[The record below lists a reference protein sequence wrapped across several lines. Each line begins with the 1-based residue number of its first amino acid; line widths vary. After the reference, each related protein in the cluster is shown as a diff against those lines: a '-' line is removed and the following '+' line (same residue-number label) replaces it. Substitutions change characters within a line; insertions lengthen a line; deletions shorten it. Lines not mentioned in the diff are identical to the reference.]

1 MINIYSLKNVF
12 FDLDHTLWDFEKN
25 SELTFD
31 LIFKKLNLE
40 IDLNN
45 FLSIYNPI
53 NQKCWKLYRENKISQ
68 KKLRIK
74 RLEETFKII
83 QFEIKFN
90 KILEISNLYIKHLTT
105 FKHLFEGTHELLQ
118 FLKKKYRL
126 HVITNGFE
134 DVQNFKIK
142 NSGLSNYFENIFTAE
157 SLGYKKP
164 HPKIFEL
171 AMDKAGANP
180 RSSLMIGDS
189 FEADIKGALAI
200 KMQALHFN
208 SHHEPIHDRCPI
220 FYSLTDIYKMFI
232 QFS

>member
-25 SELTFD
+25 SELTFV

-40 IDLNN
+40 IVLNY

-74 RLEETFKII
+74 RLEETFEII

-118 FLKKKYRL
+118 FLKKK
-126 HVITNGFE
+126 I
-134 DVQNFKIK
+134 
-142 NSGLSNYFENIFTAE
+142 
-157 SLGYKKP
+157 
-164 HPKIFEL
+164 
-171 AMDKAGANP
+171 
-180 RSSLMIGDS
+180 
-189 FEADIKGALAI
+189 
-200 KMQALHFN
+200 
-208 SHHEPIHDRCPI
+208 
-220 FYSLTDIYKMFI
+220 
-232 QFS
+232 

>member
-74 RLEETFKII
+74 RLEETFEII

-118 FLKKKYRL
+118 FLKK
-126 HVITNGFE
+126 
-134 DVQNFKIK
+134 
-142 NSGLSNYFENIFTAE
+142 NIDF
-157 SLGYKKP
+157 
-164 HPKIFEL
+164 
-171 AMDKAGANP
+171 M
-180 RSSLMIGDS
+180 
-189 FEADIKGALAI
+189 
-200 KMQALHFN
+200 
-208 SHHEPIHDRCPI
+208 
-220 FYSLTDIYKMFI
+220 
-232 QFS
+232 

>member
-1 MINIYSLKNVF
+1 M
-12 FDLDHTLWDFEKN
+12 DHTLWDFEKN

-74 RLEETFKII
+74 RLEETFEII

-105 FKHLFEGTHELLQ
+105 FKHLFRELTS
-118 FLKKKYRL
+118 YY
-126 HVITNGFE
+126 
-134 DVQNFKIK
+134 NF
-142 NSGLSNYFENIFTAE
+142 
-157 SLGYKKP
+157 
-164 HPKIFEL
+164 
-171 AMDKAGANP
+171 
-180 RSSLMIGDS
+180 
-189 FEADIKGALAI
+189 
-200 KMQALHFN
+200 
-208 SHHEPIHDRCPI
+208 
-220 FYSLTDIYKMFI
+220 
-232 QFS
+232 